1 MADNAPRR
9 LLVKRRI
16 DQYALQDALIGARLS
31 AATRALLTRDFADER
46 AAKATLAAFRNEMPT
61 GGQDRLIIDELNE
74 IVKDLRWSKSKK
86 GRLILACND
95 EVPLLDAALRDA
107 MGLKDLVIGA
117 PAERLAVIVHGRV
130 PSAEDKARV
139 IERVSVSF
147 NYPIVDLL
155 KVE

>member
-1 MADNAPRR
+1 
-9 LLVKRRI
+9 
-16 DQYALQDALIGARLS
+16 
-31 AATRALLTRDFADER
+31 
-46 AAKATLAAFRNEMPT
+46 
-61 GGQDRLIIDELNE
+61 
-74 IVKDLRWSKSKK
+74 
-86 GRLILACND
+86 
-95 EVPLLDAALRDA
+95 